1 MKFDENTLDGQPGL
15 GDITKQYL
23 YELALKDFRIKHG
36 FKKVKNALLFPKYD
50 GEIENK
56 GYVEIEILHELNLE
70 NIQII
75 MLPANKINQMY
86 LENKKMNILL
96 LNL

>member
-1 MKFDENTLDGQPGL
+1 MEILPK
-15 GDITKQYL
+15 YL
-23 YELALKDFRIKHG
+23 YELVLKDFRIKHG
-36 FKKVKNALLFPKYD
+36 FKDVRNALLFPKYD

-75 MLPANKINQMY
+75 MLPADKINQKY
-86 LENKKMNILL
+86 LENKKMNISL